1 MRHRLLV
8 DQWPYHCASILDIL
22 WRRSEEIPH
31 TIPFYYIDYATA
43 ENTTKSIDYKTLL
56 KRATQIAT
64 LLQIRAKEGERVLL
78 IYPAGLEYLCAFFG
92 CLLAK
97 MIAVP
102 VYPPLNAR
110 LQTRLSKITEDS
122 DAQLAL
128 TNGAILATLSANV
141 LAENVTLLNTDDDLN
156 GLEHAFRPPIVT
168 ADTIA
173 FLQYTSGSTGTPK
186 GVIINHR
193 NLIHNFQAIASQFQ
207 YGPDDHLFSWLPAY
221 HDMGLIGSLLSTFAA
236 GIPVT
241 FMSPAAFL
249 RRPARWLQEITQRQ
263 CTISGAPNFAYDL
276 CTTKISDSEFAT
288 LDLSGWKLAFS
299 GSEPVR
305 PATVERFLNRFC
317 AAGFEH
323 SAFYPC
329 YGMAETTLLVSGN
342 QRGTV
347 PKSLY
352 LNNGITL
359 SDAIGSGETESI
371 ISCGH
376 IAVGFEVKIIDPAT
390 EKVLYNDGSVGE
402 IAIAGNSVSPG
413 YWRQEMRNKASYIR
427 LDGDNGTPYFKTG
440 DLGAIIAGELY
451 VCGRHKDLIIIRGQN
466 YFPHDIEETVNQCHS
481 EIRKNN
487 GIAFGITYHDQEH
500 LVFVQEINPSL
511 ITDHQALVNA
521 IYDAICQQHALQPL
535 VIILIKN
542 GTIPKTTSGKLAR
555 QPCKD
560 LYLKQQLNVIYEWR
574 NNSL

>member
-1 MRHRLLV
+1 MHHRLLV
-8 DQWPYHCASILDIL
+8 DKWPYHCTNILEIL
-22 WRRSEEIPH
+22 MKRAQETPDAIS
-31 TIPFYYIDYATA
+31 FNYIDYAAA
-43 ENTTKSIDYKTLL
+43 EKTIKTIDYKSLL
-56 KRATQIAT
+56 KRATQIGA
-64 LLQIRAKEGERVLL
+64 LLQMRAKEGERVLL
-78 IYPAGLEYLCAFFG
+78 IYSAGLEYLCAFFG
-92 CLLAK
+92 CLMAK

-110 LQTRLSKITEDS
+110 LNYRLNKIIEDS
-122 DAQLAL
+122 EARLAL
-128 TNGAILATLSANV
+128 TNGTILPTLSTNV
-141 LAENVTLLNTDDDLN
+141 LAESVTLLNTDNDLN
-156 GLEHAFRPPIVT
+156 GMEHAFRPTVAL
-168 ADTIA
+168 ADTVA

-193 NLIHNFQAIASQFQ
+193 NLIHNFQAIATQFQ

-249 RRPARWLQEITQRQ
+249 RRPARWLQEITQLK

-276 CTTKISDSEFAT
+276 CTEKINDSEFAT
-288 LDLSGWKLAFS
+288 LDLSCWKLAFS

-305 PATVERFLNRFC
+305 PATVERFVKRFR

-323 SAFYPC
+323 AAFYPC

-342 QRGTV
+342 QRGKV

-352 LNNGITL
+352 LNNGTAL
-359 SDAIGSGETESI
+359 SDAIGSGETETI
-371 ISCGH
+371 LSCGQ
-376 IAVGFEVKIIDPAT
+376 IAAGFEVKIIDPVT
-390 EKVLYNDGSVGE
+390 ENILYDDGCIGE
-402 IAIAGNSVSPG
+402 ITIASESVSPG
-413 YWRQEMRNKASYIR
+413 YWRQPERNKENYIC
-427 LDGDNGTPYFKTG
+427 LDSDDIKSWFKTG

-466 YFPHDIEETVNQCHS
+466 YFLHDIEETVNQLHCD
-481 EIRKNN
+481 IRKNC
-487 GIAFGITYHDQEH
+487 GIAFGITWNDEER
-500 LVFVQEINPSL
+500 LIFIQEINPSL
-511 ITDHQALVNA
+511 MNDHQALVRT
-521 IYDAICQQHALQPL
+521 IYEAICVQHALQPL
-535 VIILIKN
+535 AIVLIKN

-560 LYLKQQLNVIYEWR
+560 LYLNHKLDIIYEWFD
-574 NNSL
+574 NNA